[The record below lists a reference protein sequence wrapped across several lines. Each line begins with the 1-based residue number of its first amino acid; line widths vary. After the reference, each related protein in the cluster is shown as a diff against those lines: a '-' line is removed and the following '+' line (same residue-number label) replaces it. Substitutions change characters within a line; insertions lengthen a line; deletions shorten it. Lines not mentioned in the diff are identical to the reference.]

1 LIAPR
6 SLAVVAVVVMIDD
19 GLYWQWLGAFCCQEE
34 KQKVYR
40 KEKRKD
46 RKRRADDAD
55 LDDDVDTDMAVVMG
69 FSGFGTSKK

>member
-1 LIAPR
+1 MNTVD
-6 SLAVVAVVVMIDD
+6 AVLVCVKTAVHCI
-19 GLYWQWLGAFCCQEE
+19 CCQEE

-46 RKRRADDAD
+46 RKRRADEAD
-55 LDDDVDTDMAVVMG
+55 LGGDADTDMAVVMG